1 MLTRPRLRAAAG
13 VVALVAIVFLGGAVM
28 SGLVGQGRVPSPSSA
43 RSSAPP
49 TMEPPQALPSPE
61 FEPDDAERE
70 PALSEL
76 ADASWV
82 MRLGSAGAIP
92 ERALM
97 AYSGASIRMS
107 EERPSCGLG
116 WNTLAAIGHVESEH
130 GTLYGG
136 SIGANGVLTPSLV
149 GVALNGDG
157 VAAIGDTDAGAI
169 DGDARWDRA
178 VGPMQFIPSTWA
190 VHARDADGDGIAH
203 IHNID
208 DAALTA
214 AHYLCDAGGDL
225 AQPQNWITAIAAYN
239 QSVEYNN
246 RVADAANFYASLR

>member
-1 MLTRPRLRAAAG
+1 MLTRPRLRVAAR
-13 VVALVAIVFLGGAVM
+13 VVALVAIVFLAGAVM
-28 SGLVGQGRVPSPSSA
+28 AGLVRQGRESPSLSPRASA
-43 RSSAPP
+43 SPSVQPS
-49 TMEPPQALPSPE
+49 QALPSPE
-61 FEPDDAERE
+61 SVPPAAERE
-70 PALSEL
+70 PELSEL
-76 ADASWV
+76 ADPAWV
-82 MRLGSAGAIP
+82 TRMGSAGAIP

-107 EERPSCGLG
+107 VERPSCGLG

-136 SIGANGVLTPSLV
+136 SIGANGVLTPSLI

-157 VAAIGDTDAGAI
+157 VATIGDTDAGAF
-169 DGDARWDRA
+169 DGDASWDRA
-178 VGPMQFIPSTWA
+178 VGPMQFIPGTWA
-190 VHARDADGDGIAH
+190 VHARDAVGDGVAD

-246 RVADAANFYASLR
+246 RVADAAIFYATLR

>member
-1 MLTRPRLRAAAG
+1 MLTRSRLRVATG

-28 SGLVGQGRVPSPSSA
+28 AGLVGLGSEPSPLSTRA
-43 RSSAPP
+43 SAPP
-49 TMEPPQALPSPE
+49 TVEPSQTLPSPE
-61 FEPDDAERE
+61 SVPPAAERKPE
-70 PALSEL
+70 LSEL
-76 ADASWV
+76 ADPAWV
-82 MRLGSAGAIP
+82 SRLGSAGAIP

-107 EERPSCGLG
+107 EERPSCALG

-130 GTLYGG
+130 GALYGG
-136 SIGANGVLTPSLV
+136 SIDANGVLSPSLV

-157 VAAIGDTDAGAI
+157 VAAINDTDAGAL
-169 DGDARWDRA
+169 DGDAKWDRA

-190 VHARDADGDGIAH
+190 MHAQDGDGDGVAD

-208 DAALTA
+208 DAVLTA
-214 AHYLCDAGGDL
+214 ANYLCDAGGDL
-225 AQPQNWITAIAAYN
+225 AQPQNWITAVAAYN

-246 RVADAANFYASLR
+246 RVADAANFYATLR